1 MLEDVLSSDAE
12 LRQVRPQILSVLPPE
27 GEEADYDSRATAYD
41 RVVGSTLYNQ
51 LMWGVSPG
59 RYQAFARRALASGK
73 GPFLDAGAGS
83 AVFTA
88 SAYVEAERSI
98 VLVDRSLRMLQAA
111 RDRIVGLTAGTVPDH
126 VVFLHADVLD
136 LPLEADCVETIL
148 SMGML
153 HLFEDVTGHVERL
166 LRVLGT
172 GGTLF
177 TMSLVSDR
185 FVGRQYLRL
194 LQAAGEVATPRT
206 HEELLNHIKAAVDCE
221 FEAAREGNMAF
232 VRVGC

>member
-1 MLEDVLSSDAE
+1 MLKDILSADATP
-12 LRQVRPQILSVLPPE
+12 RQVRPQILSVLPPE

-59 RYQAFARRALASGK
+59 RYQAFARRALASGT

-88 SAYVEAERSI
+88 SAYVEAGRSI
-98 VLVDRSLRMLQAA
+98 VLVDRSLGMLQAA
-111 RDRIVGLTAGTVPDH
+111 RERIVGLTAGTVPDH

-153 HLFEDVTGHVERL
+153 HLFEDVTGHVKRL
-166 LRVLGT
+166 LRVCAPE
-172 GGTLF
+172 GTLF
-177 TMSLVSDR
+177 TTSLVSDR
-185 FVGRQYLRL
+185 YVGRQYLRL
-194 LQAAGEVATPRT
+194 LHAAGEVATPRT
-206 HEELLNHIKAAVDCE
+206 YDELLNRMKAVVDCE
-221 FEAAREGNMAF
+221 VDADREGNMAF
-232 VRVGC
+232 VTALA